1 MCVSLRFGKVLE
13 LSAKQSVKIQGET
26 NMKSKNCRAMG
37 STGIRFTEE
46 QLRRCDEKSTELG
59 ISRNE
64 FIRDAVE
71 FYLEWLSRE
80 SSEKFLT
87 PAFESVISAKLRDTE
102 DRLSRVLFKI
112 AVEQNVLARIVLADG
127 EYEFPEEAVEKMRRH
142 AVQHVKETNGK
153 VSIVDLI
160 SDEDNPR
167 WQD

>member
-1 MCVSLRFGKVLE
+1 M
-13 LSAKQSVKIQGET
+13 
-26 NMKSKNCRAMG
+26 SKKPNEVMG
-37 STGIRFTEE
+37 STGVRFTEE
-46 QLRRCDEKSTELG
+46 QLKRCDAKSDELG

-87 PAFESVISAKLRDTE
+87 PAFESVISAMLRDTE
-102 DRLSRVLFKI
+102 DSLSRVLFKM

-142 AVQHVKETNGK
+142 AIQHLNETNGMLNLL
-153 VSIVDLI
+153 DFI
-160 SDEDNPR
+160 SGKDNPQ
-167 WQD
+167 WLD

>member
-1 MCVSLRFGKVLE
+1 
-13 LSAKQSVKIQGET
+13 
-26 NMKSKNCRAMG
+26 MKSKNCRAMG

-87 PAFESVISAKLRDTE
+87 PALESVFSAKLRDTE
-102 DRLSRVLFKI
+102 DRLSRILFKM
-112 AVEQNVLARIVLADG
+112 AVEQNVLARIILEDG
-127 EYEFPEEAVEKMRRH
+127 HYVYEKDFVEQIRRH